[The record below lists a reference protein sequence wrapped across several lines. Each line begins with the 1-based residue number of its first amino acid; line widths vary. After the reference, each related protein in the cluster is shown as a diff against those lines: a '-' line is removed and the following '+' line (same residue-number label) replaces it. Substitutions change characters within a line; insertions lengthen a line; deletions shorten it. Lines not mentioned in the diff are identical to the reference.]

1 MEMQI
6 KRPNLDRLDFFKTKD
21 ILNQDNDSEE
31 IIDILDIN
39 KTSVYFK
46 RAQLAVFKSTRIEDK
61 IQLLL
66 FDRLIPLS
74 DYDELIDDSTLSKLI
89 DISMESKAYYSSPE
103 IISFKNDMKEN
114 DVVSDED
121 PYEKFEGNI
130 QAGKKDIRISIPF
143 TEWDVRNTRIDMIE
157 DVLRKKIKV
166 ELTFSGELL
175 PTNYVLKRIS
185 QLEELSS
192 KYGSLS
198 LNHRPNLQPLCVN
211 TDGYLC
217 GCIDYIEHVIPDSQ
231 GDIIINEPRYYD
243 LSQDQYKKIFNQSEV
258 GYQTSAAAFKNT
270 RELKIMLKKIID
282 EFYLFDQKQKEL
294 NRKTW
299 LSSNEKI
306 AQDHESFERIPFV
319 RNRNDYEIM
328 LTAVNKFLFE
338 SLKEKYRASYFF
350 GDFKRYYPELFNFIN
365 KNRLYRNAVQ
375 HTRLDNK
382 DDRKQL
388 AEYLDKDTSG
398 KYPGLIN
405 KGYAAMQYLLL
416 NELLSSLRNE
426 KDKLI

>member
-217 GCIDYIEHVIPDSQ
+217 GCIEMYS
-231 GDIIINEPRYYD
+231 
-243 LSQDQYKKIFNQSEV
+243 
-258 GYQTSAAAFKNT
+258 
-270 RELKIMLKKIID
+270 
-282 EFYLFDQKQKEL
+282 
-294 NRKTW
+294 
-299 LSSNEKI
+299 
-306 AQDHESFERIPFV
+306 
-319 RNRNDYEIM
+319 
-328 LTAVNKFLFE
+328 
-338 SLKEKYRASYFF
+338 
-350 GDFKRYYPELFNFIN
+350 
-365 KNRLYRNAVQ
+365 
-375 HTRLDNK
+375 
-382 DDRKQL
+382 
-388 AEYLDKDTSG
+388 
-398 KYPGLIN
+398 
-405 KGYAAMQYLLL
+405 
-416 NELLSSLRNE
+416 
-426 KDKLI
+426 